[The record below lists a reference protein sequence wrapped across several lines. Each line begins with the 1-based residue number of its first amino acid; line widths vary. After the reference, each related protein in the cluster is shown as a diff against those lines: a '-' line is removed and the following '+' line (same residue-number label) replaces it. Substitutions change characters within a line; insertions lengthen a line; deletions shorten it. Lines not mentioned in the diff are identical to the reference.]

1 MIVRR
6 LGIVVLVLAVGVA
19 IGLAMPSWRMTTVI
33 FAPGGRSW
41 RIAGEA
47 PRQLPATLGIDDD
60 GRLRLRVIN
69 EDSIGHSA
77 GVLAVAA
84 HDSETVPADLCT
96 GTHFTGKTTI
106 LLK

>member
-6 LGIVVLVLAVGVA
+6 LAIVAAIMAAGVG
-19 IGLAMPSWRMTTVI
+19 IGLAMPTWRTTTVI

-41 RIAGEA
+41 RLAGEA
-47 PRQLPATLGIDDD
+47 PRQLPATLGIEDD

-106 LLK
+106 VLK